1 MHPVDLTCG
10 ATPCPIPQETM
21 GQRMAR
27 RAAEQKA
34 AAEQQAAQEKVSP
47 ERSVQEKADWK
58 QAAREKAAREKAER
72 DEEWLYEQYIN
83 LEAEHELE
91 CLAEADLE
99 TDRVES
105 LMNHEQDMA
114 NFYGFLEFCSI
125 DDHNVMTDQHCS
137 LRLADAR

>member
-1 MHPVDLTCG
+1 M
-10 ATPCPIPQETM
+10 QEIA
-21 GQRMAR
+21 G
-27 RAAEQKA
+27 E
-34 AAEQQAAQEKVSP
+34 EYC
-47 ERSVQEKADWK
+47 
-58 QAAREKAAREKAER
+58 REKREKAER

-114 NFYGFLEFCSI
+114 NLYGFLEFCSI
-125 DDHNVMTDQHCS
+125 DDHNIMADQDIAPCGLS
-137 LRLADAR
+137 MLDEAVGAVLAA